1 MTAARRNCALVFAAL
16 FAGTLA
22 LRLCHV
28 HILWADEDYHLA
40 AGIATLDGKML
51 YRDLWYD
58 KPPLAAWVYSCL
70 GGLAGWPLRL
80 FDALYVLAVCA
91 ATWRFARDLWGRREA
106 MLAAGLMAFF
116 LNFDLPSAVIPIA
129 PDLFLLL
136 PHIAAVGCA
145 WRGKPLAAGL
155 WCGAAFLFHAKGVF
169 VLAVCALLEWRSLP
183 MLLAGFLIPN
193 AAVFAGLAAG
203 GALPQYFRQVWE
215 WGAAYAGSS
224 PELHPVANGLRRT
237 ADWLGFHAALA
248 LGAAGFW
255 WGNRRREN
263 YWMAGWLVL
272 SFGGVA
278 LGGRFFPRYFLQLL
292 PPLVLMAARGAACGL
307 VHRSINTATHSTI
320 VAPSRSRLRTEP
332 RAPASGVRIRWRTS
346 ETVYLGGAPA
356 ALGPAQAASPAPG
369 AGMRV
374 LAALAVVALVV
385 PLVRFGPRYGEL
397 AHDLLVGR
405 EHRWA
410 DVALDQDSQ
419 TAAAGLNRRK
429 HPGDTLFVWGYRPG
443 IFVYTRLPAASR
455 FWDSQPLT
463 GVPAD
468 RHLREETA
476 VLPEQAARNRAE
488 FAASRPTFVVDS
500 LSLANPRLA
509 VDGYPEL
516 RGWLAQYRLV
526 ARTPL
531 SLIYELA
538 AGPLLPG
545 KQ

>member
-1 MTAARRNCALVFAAL
+1 
-16 FAGTLA
+16 
-22 LRLCHV
+22 
-28 HILWADEDYHLA
+28 
-40 AGIATLDGKML
+40 
-51 YRDLWYD
+51 
-58 KPPLAAWVYSCL
+58 
-70 GGLAGWPLRL
+70 
-80 FDALYVLAVCA
+80 
-91 ATWRFARDLWGRREA
+91 

-145 WRGKPLAAGL
+145 WRGKPFEAGL
-155 WCGAAFLFHAKGVF
+155 WCGAAFLFHTKGVF
-169 VLAVCALLEWRSLP
+169 VLAVCALLAGRGLP

-203 GALPQYFRQVWE
+203 GALPPYFRQVWE
-215 WGAAYAGSS
+215 WGAAYARNS
-224 PELHPVANGLRRT
+224 PELHPVENGFRRT
-237 ADWLGFHAALA
+237 ADWMGFHAALA
-248 LGAAGFW
+248 LGAMGFW
-255 WGNRRREN
+255 WGHRKREN
-263 YWMAGWLVL
+263 YWMAGWLVVG
-272 SFGGVA
+272 FAGVA

-292 PPLVLMAARGAACGL
+292 PPMVLMAARGVASTRPAKAWAVVAA
-307 VHRSINTATHSTI
+307 
-320 VAPSRSRLRTEP
+320 
-332 RAPASGVRIRWRTS
+332 
-346 ETVYLGGAPA
+346 
-356 ALGPAQAASPAPG
+356 
-369 AGMRV
+369 
-374 LAALAVVALVV
+374 VALVV

-397 AHDLLVGR
+397 ALDLLAGR

-419 TAAAGLNRRK
+419 AAAAAVNRRK
-429 HPGDTLFVWGYRPG
+429 RPGDTLFVWGYRPG
-443 IFVYTRLPAASR
+443 IFVYTRLPVASR

-468 RHLREETA
+468 RHLRDSLA

-516 RGWLAQYRLV
+516 RAWLAQYRLV

-531 SLIYELA
+531 SLIYERAHHVL
-538 AGPLLPG
+538 
-545 KQ
+545 Q